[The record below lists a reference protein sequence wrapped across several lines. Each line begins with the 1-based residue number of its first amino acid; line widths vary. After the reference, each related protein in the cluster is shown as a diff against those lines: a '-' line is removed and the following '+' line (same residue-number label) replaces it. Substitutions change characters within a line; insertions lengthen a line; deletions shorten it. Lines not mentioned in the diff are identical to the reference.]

1 MDINRRFFLKIA
13 GLTGG
18 TLLSGGFK
26 NANADSSNIS
36 LPSFSGMLIDTTMCI
51 GCRSCEVACNEA
63 NKLPP
68 PKVPFDDESVFNK
81 YRDTEPDVYTVLNRY
96 PNPKDP
102 KNPIFVRRQCMHCNQ
117 PACASA
123 CLVKAMEKTK
133 EGPVFYNKDKCMGCR
148 YCMIA
153 CPFNIPKFEY
163 DKAMPYVR
171 KCTFCYHR
179 QKEGKIPA
187 CAEACPTGATKFGKR
202 KELIEIAKIRIY
214 QNPDKYFHHIYG
226 ESEVGGSGWLYLS
239 SVPFE
244 QIGFRTDLGTI
255 PYPELTKGFLYG
267 VPIVLLLW
275 PTFLLGISHANGGK
289 TSKGG
294 LLYE

>member
-1 MDINRRFFLKIA
+1 MDIKRRLFLKIA
-13 GLTGG
+13 GLTGS

-26 NANADSSNIS
+26 NAKAASSDIS
-36 LPSFSGMLIDTTMCI
+36 LPSFCGNLIDTTMCI
-51 GCRSCEVACNEA
+51 GCRNCEAACNEA

-68 PKVPFDDESVFNK
+68 PKVPFDNESVFEK
-81 YRDTEPDVYTVLNRY
+81 YRDTEPDVYTVVNRY
-96 PNPKDP
+96 PNSKDP

-163 DKAMPYVR
+163 DKAMPYIS
-171 KCTFCYHR
+171 KCTFCYLR

-187 CAEACPTGATKFGKR
+187 CAEACPTGATQFGK
-202 KELIEIAKIRIY
+202 KK
-214 QNPDKYFHHIYG
+214 N
-226 ESEVGGSGWLYLS
+226 
-239 SVPFE
+239 
-244 QIGFRTDLGTI
+244 
-255 PYPELTKGFLYG
+255 
-267 VPIVLLLW
+267 
-275 PTFLLGISHANGGK
+275 
-289 TSKGG
+289 
-294 LLYE
+294 

>member
-1 MDINRRFFLKIA
+1 MDIKRRLFLKIA
-13 GLTGG
+13 GLTGS

-26 NANADSSNIS
+26 NAKAASSDIS
-36 LPSFSGMLIDTTMCI
+36 LPSFCGNLIDTTMCI
-51 GCRSCEVACNEA
+51 GCRSCEAACNEA

-68 PKVPFDDESVFNK
+68 PKVPFDNESVFEK
-81 YRDTEPDVYTVLNRY
+81 YRDTEPDVYTVVNRY
-96 PNPKDP
+96 PNSKDP

-171 KCTFCYHR
+171 KCTFCYLR

-187 CAEACPTGATKFGKR
+187 CAEACPTGATQFGKR

-226 ESEVGGSGWLYLS
+226 EAEVGGSGWLYLS

-244 QIGFRTDLGTI
+244 QIGFKTDLGTV

-275 PTFLLGISHANGGK
+275 PTFLLGISN
-289 TSKGG
+289 SKKEKEKGV
-294 LLYE
+294 LDE